1 MGSPLNAPK
10 RQLYLLEWSDR
21 RYSHHAFPSRFL
33 LPIISDKFKNIAL
46 TTLTGAAFSIL
57 IEFTQY
63 YTGRGLFESDDII
76 HNTIGAFVGCICYL
90 LIIDRFLVRESES
103 SEFDFNE

>member
-1 MGSPLNAPK
+1 MLFPLG
-10 RQLYLLEWSDR
+10 
-21 RYSHHAFPSRFL
+21 FL

-46 TTLTGAAFSIL
+46 TTLTGAAFSIF

-76 HNTIGAFVGCICYL
+76 HNTIGAFVGCIFYL
-90 LIIDRFLVRESES
+90 LIFDRFLLRESES
-103 SEFDFNE
+103 SE